1 MQATI
6 TRQEQNANEVQRDVN
21 FLREEIERLQS
32 YLTEDMPPSERSQ
45 IEEDIW
51 ETKMALVHW
60 SNQLDEAL
68 DELFS

>member
-6 TRQEQNANEVQRDVN
+6 TRQEQKANEVQRDVN
-21 FLREEIERLQS
+21 FMREEIERLQS
-32 YLTEDMPPSERSQ
+32 YLSEDMAPSERSQ
-45 IEEDIW
+45 VLEDIW